1 MTTRDTD
8 WGKQEHERGSW
19 RDEIQ
24 DLLRAAS
31 GGFIFAVP
39 LLYTM
44 EMWEIGVTAAL
55 WQLLLF
61 LGVALAM
68 NLGLARSRSGGFKEE
83 TDWFATIE
91 QAVDTIAVGIIGG
104 GLVLLVLNQIAL
116 DDPPESILG
125 RVLAQAVPLSI
136 GAALASAIFGPR
148 GNRSRGGDEEASGDE
163 DKNKHKTP
171 SAWRA
176 FLSDAGATS
185 LGAIFLAFSIAPTD
199 EVSLLAVELTPK
211 HQIALVGLSLLLSY
225 MIVFV
230 SGFSSGSHKQPGPF
244 QLPITETAFSYSL
257 ALVVAFT
264 ALLLFD
270 RVEFNDPPE
279 HILALVIVLGLPA
292 SVGGAA
298 GRLAV

>member
-1 MTTRDTD
+1 MTTRDIN

-44 EMWEIGVTAAL
+44 EMWEIGVTATL

-61 LGVALAM
+61 LGVAFAM
-68 NLGLARSRSGGFKEE
+68 NLGLAHSRSGGFKEE

-116 DDPPESILG
+116 SDPPESILG

-148 GNRSRGGDEEASGDE
+148 GNRSRDEDEEETESE
-163 DKNKHKTP
+163 DNKP

-185 LGAIFLAFSIAPTD
+185 LGAIFLGFSIAPTD

-211 HQIALVGLSLLLSY
+211 HLIALIGLSLLLSY

-230 SGFSSGSHKQPGPF
+230 SGFSSRSQKQPGPF

-257 ALVVAFT
+257 ALVVAFG

-270 RVEFNDPPE
+270 RVELNDPPG

>member
-1 MTTRDTD
+1 MTSRDTD
-8 WGKQEHERGSW
+8 WGGQEHERGSW

-61 LGVALAM
+61 LGVAFAM
-68 NLGLARSRSGGFKEE
+68 NLGLAHSRSGGFKEE
-83 TDWFATIE
+83 TDWFAAIE
-91 QAVDTIAVGIIGG
+91 QAVDTIGVGLIGG
-104 GLVLLVLNQIAL
+104 GLVLLVLNQIAIT
-116 DDPPESILG
+116 DPPASVLG

-136 GAALASAIFGPR
+136 GAALASAIFGER
-148 GNRSRGGDEEASGDE
+148 GNRSRDDDEEDTE
-163 DKNKHKTP
+163 DKERTP

-185 LGAIFLAFSIAPTD
+185 LGAIFLAFSVAPTD
-199 EVSLLAVELTPK
+199 EVSLLAVELTPR
-211 HQIALVGLSLLLSY
+211 HQIALIGLSLLLSY

-230 SGFSSGSHKQPGPF
+230 SGFSARSHKQPGPF

-257 ALVVAFT
+257 ALVVAFA

-270 RVEFNDPPE
+270 RVELSDPPE

>member
-61 LGVALAM
+61 LGVAFAM
-68 NLGLARSRSGGFKEE
+68 NLGLAHSRSGGFKEE

-104 GLVLLVLNQIAL
+104 GLVLLVLNQIELA
-116 DDPPESILG
+116 DPPESILG

-148 GNRSRGGDEEASGDE
+148 GNRTRDGDEEESGGNE
-163 DKNKHKTP
+163 NKR
-171 SAWRA
+171 SAWKA

-211 HQIALVGLSLLLSY
+211 HQIALIGLSLLLSY

-230 SGFSSGSHKQPGPF
+230 SGFSSGSHQQPGPF

-257 ALVVAFT
+257 ALVVAFA

-270 RVEFNDPPE
+270 RVELTDPPE
-279 HILALVIVLGLPA
+279 QILALVIVLGLPA

>member
-1 MTTRDTD
+1 
-8 WGKQEHERGSW
+8 
-19 RDEIQ
+19 
-24 DLLRAAS
+24 
-31 GGFIFAVP
+31 VP

-44 EMWEIGVTAAL
+44 EMWEIGVTATL

-61 LGVALAM
+61 LGVAFAM
-68 NLGLARSRSGGFKEE
+68 NLGLAHSHNGGFKEE
-83 TDWFATIE
+83 TNWFATVE
-91 QAVDTIAVGIIGG
+91 QAVDTISVGIIGAG
-104 GLVLLVLNQIAL
+104 VVLLVLNQIELA
-116 DDPPESILG
+116 DPPASILG

-136 GAALASAIFGPR
+136 GAALAAAIFGPR
-148 GNRSRGGDEEASGDE
+148 GNRSREGDDE
-163 DKNKHKTP
+163 DAERDDHQP

-176 FLSDAGATS
+176 FLADAGATS

-211 HQIALVGLSLLLSY
+211 HLIALVGLSLVLSY

-230 SGFSSGSHKQPGPF
+230 SGFSSGSHQQPGPF

-257 ALVVAFT
+257 ALVVALA

-270 RVEFNDPPE
+270 RVELDDPPA

>member
-8 WGKQEHERGSW
+8 WGEQEHERGSW

-61 LGVALAM
+61 VGVAFAM
-68 NLGLARSRSGGFKEE
+68 NLGLAHSRSGGFKEE

-91 QAVDTIAVGIIGG
+91 QAVDTITVGIIGG
-104 GLVLLVLNQIAL
+104 GLVLLMLNQIEIT
-116 DDPPESILG
+116 DPPASVLG

-148 GNRSRGGDEEASGDE
+148 GNRTRDDDDEVTA
-163 DKNKHKTP
+163 KKAP
-171 SAWRA
+171 SAWGR
-176 FLSDAGATS
+176 FL
-185 LGAIFLAFSIAPTD
+185 PT
-199 EVSLLAVELTPK
+199 
-211 HQIALVGLSLLLSY
+211 
-225 MIVFV
+225 
-230 SGFSSGSHKQPGPF
+230 
-244 QLPITETAFSYSL
+244 L
-257 ALVVAFT
+257 ALPVWEPSSWPFP
-264 ALLLFD
+264 LP
-270 RVEFNDPPE
+270 RPMRCRSWRWNSPPSTRS
-279 HILALVIVLGLPA
+279 P
-292 SVGGAA
+292 
-298 GRLAV
+298 

>member
-1 MTTRDTD
+1 MQTHDSG
-8 WGKQEHERGSW
+8 WGEDDLERGSW
-19 RDEIQ
+19 RDEIH

-61 LGVALAM
+61 LGVAFVI
-68 NLGLARSRSGGFKEE
+68 NLGLAHSHNGGFKAE

-91 QAVDTIAVGIIGG
+91 QAVDTLAVGLIGG
-104 GLVLLVLNQIAL
+104 GLVLLVLNQIQLA
-116 DDPPESILG
+116 DSPESILG
-125 RVLAQAVPLSI
+125 RILAQAVPLSI
-136 GAALASAIFGPR
+136 GAAVAAAIFGPR
-148 GNRSRGGDEEASGDE
+148 GNRSRDGDEEESAGE
-163 DKNKHKTP
+163 GKTP

-185 LGAIFLAFSIAPTD
+185 LGAMFLAFSIAPTD

-211 HQIALVGLSLLLSY
+211 HQIALIGLSLLLSY

-257 ALVVAFT
+257 ALVVAFG

-270 RVEFNDPPE
+270 RVELANPPA

>member
-68 NLGLARSRSGGFKEE
+68 NLGLAHSRSGGFKEE

-104 GLVLLVLNQIAL
+104 GLVLLVLNQIEIT
-116 DDPPESILG
+116 DPPASVLG

-148 GNRSRGGDEEASGDE
+148 GNRTRDDDEEDTA
-163 DKNKHKTP
+163 KKAP
-171 SAWRA
+171 SAWGA
-176 FLSDAGATS
+176 FLTDAGATS

-211 HQIALVGLSLLLSY
+211 HQIALIGLSLLLSY

-230 SGFSSGSHKQPGPF
+230 SGFSSRSQKQPGPF

-257 ALVVAFT
+257 ALVVAFG

-270 RVEFNDPPE
+270 RVELNDPAA

>member
-61 LGVALAM
+61 LGVAFAI
-68 NLGLARSRSGGFKEE
+68 NLGLAHSRSGGFKEE

-91 QAVDTIAVGIIGG
+91 QAVDTLAVGLIGG
-104 GLVLLVLNQIAL
+104 GLVLLVLNQIEVA
-116 DDPPESILG
+116 DPPESILG

-136 GAALASAIFGPR
+136 GAALAAAIFGPR
-148 GNRSRGGDEEASGDE
+148 GNRSRDGDEEDSEDE
-163 DKNKHKTP
+163 GKTP

-211 HQIALVGLSLLLSY
+211 HQIALIGLSLLLSY

-230 SGFSSGSHKQPGPF
+230 SGFSSRSHKQPGPF

-257 ALVVAFT
+257 ALVVAFG

-270 RVEFNDPPE
+270 RVELADPPE

>member
-1 MTTRDTD
+1 
-8 WGKQEHERGSW
+8 
-19 RDEIQ
+19 
-24 DLLRAAS
+24 
-31 GGFIFAVP
+31 
-39 LLYTM
+39 
-44 EMWEIGVTAAL
+44 
-55 WQLLLF
+55 
-61 LGVALAM
+61 
-68 NLGLARSRSGGFKEE
+68 
-83 TDWFATIE
+83 
-91 QAVDTIAVGIIGG
+91 
-104 GLVLLVLNQIAL
+104 VLNQIEIT
-116 DDPPESILG
+116 DPPTSILG

-148 GNRSRGGDEEASGDE
+148 GNRTRDDEEE
-163 DKNKHKTP
+163 DTAKEAP

-185 LGAIFLAFSIAPTD
+185 IGAIFLAFAIAPTD

-211 HQIALVGLSLLLSY
+211 HQIALIGLSLVLSY

-257 ALVVAFT
+257 ALVVAFG

-270 RVEFNDPPE
+270 RVELGDPPD
-279 HILALVIVLGLPA
+279 HILAMVIVLGLPA